1 MRQTL
6 TRREVLHRSL
16 QWGAAAGLAAALP
29 RFASAQECGKKIL
42 VTSREVM
49 FARVP
54 EPVCWN
60 AMKAVGIDGLELM
73 INDKLEIPGLRHPD
87 KKYTIADAAAIKT
100 LMDDVQAAGLRITA
114 LAMSNH
120 FDERPDFEVEWC
132 QKVAEAAKAMGVSA
146 VRIDVV
152 SRKVK
157 GDEFLPFAIDVLK
170 RTLAATA
177 SAGVKLGIENHGKT
191 TNDPQ
196 FLSPLLAGV
205 GSDRLGLTLDTG
217 NFYWFG
223 HPLSKVYEFV
233 EQFASRVFHTH
244 CKSIRYPAEDRDKQ
258 REMGWR
264 YKELNCPIHEG
275 DIDYAR
281 VVAILK
287 KVGYTNDMCIEDESL
302 SKYKPE
308 EVSDVLKKE
317 VQLLRSVC

>member
-1 MRQTL
+1 MQQSL
-6 TRREVLHRSL
+6 TRREVLRRSL
-16 QWGAAAGLAAALP
+16 EWSAAAGLAATLP
-29 RFASAQECGKKIL
+29 RFAAGAENSKKLL

-49 FARVP
+49 FAHVP
-54 EPVCWN
+54 EPICWN
-60 AMKAVGIDGLELM
+60 AMKQVGIDGIEVT
-73 INDKLEIPGLRHPD
+73 INDKLEIPGLRHPE
-87 KKYTIADAAAIKT
+87 KKYSIADAAGIKM
-100 LMDDVQAAGLRITA
+100 LQDDVQSAGLRITA

-120 FDERPDFEVEWC
+120 FDERADFEVEWG

-152 SRKVK
+152 ARKLT
-157 GDEFLPFAIDVLK
+157 GDAFLPFATDVLK
-170 RTLAATA
+170 RLIAATA
-177 SAGVKLGIENHGKT
+177 TTGVRFGIENHGKT

-244 CKSIRYPAEDRDKQ
+244 CKSIRYPAEERETQ
-258 REMGWR
+258 RAMGWR
-264 YKELNCPIHEG
+264 YAELNCPITDG
-275 DIDYAR
+275 DIDYGR
-281 VVAILK
+281 VVGILK
-287 KVGYTNDMCIEDESL
+287 KVGYANDMCIENESL
-302 SKYKPE
+302 RKFKPE

-317 VQLLRSVC
+317 VQLLRNVC